1 MGTGIELLCLHQDSD
16 LQIIYR
22 DLKASNILLDND
34 LNPKISHFGLARI
47 LTADNEEVKEQK
59 TKS

>member
-22 DLKASNILLDND
+22 DLKESNILLDND
-34 LNPKISHFGLARI
+34 LNPKISHFGLAKIFR
-47 LTADNEEVKEQK
+47 AENEEVKEQK